1 MDSIL
6 WGLIVLLCGIFI
18 AAYGHQLFRLA
29 LAFIGFALGVY
40 LVMWLG
46 GGLDAGLRIVVAI
59 IVGGILAAVL
69 YFLVKFAL
77 YVAGGVMGLVLMLA
91 ILGLFRLGG
100 LDLGL
105 FGSILA
111 LAGAGLGGF
120 FGRRLGPLVTV
131 FATSLAGAYFVVL
144 GLGALFGLGVATDD
158 PTVTLGAA
166 FPLVLFLTIAAISGL
181 AQYQAFVLRQR
192 FLRR

>member
-6 WGLIVLLCGIFI
+6 WGVIVLLCGIFI

>member
-6 WGLIVLLCGIFI
+6 WCVIVLLCGIFI

>member
-18 AAYGHQLFRLA
+18 AAYGHQLFRFA

-46 GGLDAGLRIVVAI
+46 SGLDTALRMVVAI
-59 IVGGILAAVL
+59 VAGGILASVL
-69 YFLVKFAL
+69 YFLVKSAL
-77 YVAGGVMGLVLMLA
+77 YVAGGIMGLVLMLVV
-91 ILGLFRLGG
+91 LGLFRLSG

-111 LAGAGLGGF
+111 LAGAGLGGI
-120 FGRRLGPLVTV
+120 FGQRLGPIVTIL
-131 FATSLAGAYFVVL
+131 ATSLAGAYFVVL
-144 GLGALFGLGVATDD
+144 GLGAWFGLGVTTDD
-158 PTVTLGAA
+158 PTVTLGSA
-166 FPLVLFLTIAAISGL
+166 FPLVLFLTVAAISGL
-181 AQYQAFVLRQR
+181 AQHQAFTLRQR
-192 FLRR
+192 FLR

>member
-6 WGLIVLLCGIFI
+6 WGAIVLLCGIFI
-18 AAYGHQLFRLA
+18 AAYGHQLFRFA